1 MGHSI
6 GLQGVV
12 LVLNGFLSKCLQ
24 KRVWEEQ
31 VAVGSVCVCCEGW
44 SSTLEAGWYP
54 QIGTVSAALWYPKV
68 SRLSVYLKRGQG
80 IVWSE
85 NSHTALCLGMGV
97 CCPGIFSTAVPL
109 GEIVLLVMV
118 SAVLREQLFLFLLI
132 SAFSSSLVLL
142 WKQHSMF
149 IPREATVQ
157 LAIWE

>member
-1 MGHSI
+1 MVPTDRNC
-6 GLQGVV
+6 LCCVV
-12 LVLNGFLSKCLQ
+12 VSKAIKAL
-24 KRVWEEQ
+24 
-31 VAVGSVCVCCEGW
+31 CV
-44 SSTLEAGWYP
+44 P
-54 QIGTVSAALWYPKV
+54 
-68 SRLSVYLKRGQG
+68 KRGQG

-85 NSHTALCLGMGV
+85 NSHTALCLGLGV

>member
-1 MGHSI
+1 
-6 GLQGVV
+6 
-12 LVLNGFLSKCLQ
+12 
-24 KRVWEEQ
+24 
-31 VAVGSVCVCCEGW
+31 
-44 SSTLEAGWYP
+44 
-54 QIGTVSAALWYPKV
+54 
-68 SRLSVYLKRGQG
+68 
-80 IVWSE
+80 
-85 NSHTALCLGMGV
+85 MGV

-118 SAVLREQLFLFLLI
+118 SAVLREQLFLLLI